1 MQAATMQNDKITKK
15 TGIKKILLLY
25 SGGLDTS
32 CLVKWLQEN
41 YTAEVATITADL
53 GQGGLEAARDKAI
66 KLGVKEAM
74 IVEARDAFVNEY
86 IAPAIKANALYQDN
100 YPLSTAIARYLI
112 AKLAV
117 ECAQEIGADAIA
129 HGCTGKGNDQVRFD
143 IAITAL
149 DPSLKVLVPIREW
162 NMTRDNELLYAK
174 KHGIPVP
181 ADIDSPFSTD
191 ENIWGRSIECGVLE
205 NPDHEAPSEI
215 FVLATPPHKAPD
227 KPEYVELSFE
237 KGIPVA
243 VNGKKLKLFEL
254 IMEMNKIAGR
264 NGVGIIDM
272 VEDRVVGLKS
282 REIYEC
288 PAAVAILTAHKDLEK
303 YCSTI
308 HENEFKPLVDRK
320 WSELAYKGL
329 WYDPLMAD
337 LNAYV
342 DKVNERVSGTVRL
355 KLYKGHAHVVGR
367 KSENGLYDQNLA
379 TYDAHHTFDQMAAP
393 GFIEIWG
400 LPTRVAHRVNT
411 RQSKKTGAKTRN

>member
-1 MQAATMQNDKITKK
+1 MQAATVQTTRAQKN

-41 YTAEVATITADL
+41 YRAEVATITVDL
-53 GQGGLEAARDKAI
+53 GQGGLEPARTKAL
-66 KLGVKEAM
+66 KLGVKEAL
-74 IVEARDAFVNEY
+74 IVEARDEFVNHY
-86 IAPAIKANALYQDN
+86 IGPAIKANGLYQDQ
-100 YPLSTAIARYLI
+100 YPLSTSIARYLI

-117 ECAQEIGADAIA
+117 ACAHEIGADAIA

-162 NMTRDNELLYAK
+162 NMTRDNEILYAK

-181 ADIDSPFSTD
+181 ADIDSPYSTD

-205 NPDHEAPSEI
+205 DPNHEPPAEI
-215 FVLATPPHKAPD
+215 FALATPPHQAPD
-227 KPEYVELSFE
+227 KPEYVELTFD
-237 KGIPVA
+237 KGLPVA
-243 VNGKKLKLFEL
+243 LNGKHMKLFSL
-254 IMEMNKIAGR
+254 ITEMNQIAGR

-288 PAAVAILTAHKDLEK
+288 PAAVTILAAHKDLEK
-303 YCSTI
+303 YCCTI

-320 WSELAYKGL
+320 WAELAYKGL
-329 WYDPLMAD
+329 WYDPLMSD
-337 LNAYV
+337 LNAYI
-342 DKVNERVSGTVRL
+342 DKVNERVNGTVRV
-355 KLYKGHAHVVGR
+355 KLYKGHAQVVGR
-367 KSENGLYDQNLA
+367 KSENGLYDHNLA

-393 GFIEIWG
+393 GFIELWG
-400 LPTRVAHRVNT
+400 LPTRVAHRVH
-411 RQSKKTGAKTRN
+411 SKQMKKAGAKTK

>member
-1 MQAATMQNDKITKK
+1 MQAATMQKDKSVKK
-15 TGIKKILLLY
+15 TEIKKILLLY

-41 YTAEVATITADL
+41 YGAEVATITADL
-53 GQGGLEAARDKAI
+53 GQGGLEQARAKAI
-66 KLGVKEAM
+66 KLGVREAL
-74 IVEARDAFVNEY
+74 IVEARDDFVNNY
-86 IAPAIKANALYQDN
+86 IGPAIKANALYQDY

-117 ECAQEIGADAIA
+117 ECAQKIGADAVA

-162 NMTRDNELLYAK
+162 NMTRDNEILYAK
-174 KHGIPVP
+174 KHSIPVP
-181 ADIDSPFSTD
+181 VNIDSPFSTD

-205 NPDHEAPSEI
+205 NPDQEPPAEI
-215 FVLATPPHKAPD
+215 FTLATPPHKAPD
-227 KPEYVELSFE
+227 KPEYVELTFE

-243 VNGKKLKLFEL
+243 LNGKSLKLFDLITEL
-254 IMEMNKIAGR
+254 NKIAGR

-282 REIYEC
+282 REVYEC
-288 PAAVAILTAHKDLEK
+288 PAAVTIITAHKDLEK
-303 YCSTI
+303 YCCTI
-308 HENEFKPLVDRK
+308 HENEFKPSVDRK
-320 WSELAYKGL
+320 WGELAYKGL

-337 LNAYV
+337 LNAYI
-342 DKVNERVSGTVRL
+342 DKVNERVNGTVRV
-355 KLYKGHAHVVGR
+355 KLYKGHAQVVGR
-367 KSENGLYDQNLA
+367 KSENGLYDHNLA

-411 RQSKKTGAKTRN
+411 KQTKKMGAKTRR